1 MKNASEKQSPAASR
15 SARKPR
21 GKPHKSVVNVQSVSA
36 LGVGMVIGAVVG
48 AGVALLVAPR
58 TGREI
63 RAMLGSRAG
72 KISRGPGVW
81 YKLGK
86 ELKRA
91 AAVKRKQLERQEAR
105 DRVRDHAAAQPAE
118 TV

>member
-1 MKNASEKQSPAASR
+1 MKNASENQGSAMTRP
-15 SARKPR
+15 ARKPR
-21 GKPHKSVVNVQSVSA
+21 GKPYKSVVNAQSVSA

-63 RAMLGSRAG
+63 RALLGSRAG
-72 KISRGPGVW
+72 KVTRGPGVW

-105 DRVRDHAAAQPAE
+105 DRVQNHAAAQPAE

>member
-1 MKNASEKQSPAASR
+1 MKNATEKQSQAASR
-15 SARKPR
+15 PARKPR
-21 GKPHKSVVNVQSVSA
+21 GKPYKSVVNVQSVSA

-63 RAMLGSRAG
+63 RALLGSGAG
-72 KISRGPGVW
+72 RISRGPGVW
-81 YKLGK
+81 YKLGS

-91 AAVKRKQLERQEAR
+91 AAVKRKQMERQESR
-105 DRVRDHAAAQPAE
+105 DRIRDHAAAQPAE

>member
-1 MKNASEKQSPAASR
+1 MKNASEKKSQAASQP
-15 SARKPR
+15 ARKPR
-21 GKPHKSVVNVQSVSA
+21 GKPYKSVVNVQSVSA

-63 RAMLGSRAG
+63 RALLGNRASRIG
-72 KISRGPGVW
+72 RGPGVW

-86 ELKRA
+86 ELERA
-91 AAVKRKQLERQEAR
+91 AAVKRKQLERKEAH
-105 DRVRDHAAAQPAE
+105 DRVRDHTTAKPAE